1 MSLALSLVLVL
12 ACKPVKPDGDG
23 GGDGG
28 ATGDGGAAVDLDG
41 DGYSISEGDCDDGD
55 PQIHPGAA
63 DAAYDGVDSDC
74 AGDSDFDADGDG
86 HDSAE
91 YGGED
96 CDDTDDDIHPGAT
109 DAPYDEVDADCAGDS
124 DFDADGDGYD
134 SAWHGGDD
142 CNDNDPASW
151 PGAYDRP
158 DDGIDQDCDGTDRHF
173 DGVALGYGETL
184 SVDVEVDLGAA
195 GVLDVAVLLDTTCSM
210 SNAINSLSFRNMSS
224 EVASIES
231 DLAVGYATYD
241 DYYYGSYGTSVD
253 QPFQLRQQLTQDW
266 TDLSDAHRLVSLH
279 SGSDGPESTF
289 EALYQAITGA
299 GYDQDC
305 DASFDSSTDV
315 KPFLASSSDPFGG
328 LGGSAGDSSTALGT
342 EGGFGFRSRANRLI
356 VYITDNYL
364 RDPDSGYGSPGG
376 CPLDAGSGEV
386 HAYTSADGW
395 WFYGISTGGSIPITQ
410 MNALADATGS
420 HADLDGDGDTER
432 MVETWDGRTN
442 LGTRIGQ
449 LIAALAPQLAGDGFI
464 DELRLEVVSDY
475 YGLIRDISP
484 DPARELDLS
493 MSETAT
499 FTITL
504 QGTIPGTTTAEVV
517 ELDLR
522 VVADGEEIG
531 TVHLSIEIPPA

>member
-1 MSLALSLVLVL
+1 MPHALTLLLIL
-12 ACKPVKPDGDG
+12 ACKPVKPDTD
-23 GGDGG
+23 DGG

-41 DGYSISEGDCDDGD
+41 DGYSLSEGDCDDSD

-63 DAAYDGVDSDC
+63 DADYDGFDSDC

-124 DFDADGDGYD
+124 DFDADRDGYD

-195 GVLDVAVLLDTTCSM
+195 GTLDVAVLLDTTCSM
-210 SNAINSLSFRNMSS
+210 GAVINSLSFSNMST

-241 DYYYGSYGTSVD
+241 DYPYGSYGSSGID
-253 QPFQLRQQLTQDW
+253 RPFQLRQQLTQDW
-266 TDLSDAHRLVSLH
+266 TELTNAHRSVSLH
-279 SGSDGPESTF
+279 SGGDAPESTY
-289 EALYQAITGA
+289 EALYQALTGA

-305 DASFDSSTDV
+305 DASYDASTDV
-315 KPFLASSSDPFGG
+315 KPFLASPSDPFGG
-328 LGGSAGDSSTALGT
+328 GGGEAGNSSTALGT
-342 EGGFGFRSRANRLI
+342 EGGVGFRSRSNRLI
-356 VYITDNYL
+356 VYITDNYF

-376 CPLDAGSGEV
+376 CPQDAGSGEV

-395 WFYGISTGGSIPITQ
+395 WYYGISTGGSVPLAQ
-410 MNALADATGS
+410 MNALADATNS
-420 HADLDGDGDTER
+420 LADLDGDGDTER
-432 MVETWDGRTN
+432 MVESWDGRTN

-449 LIAALAPQLAGDGFI
+449 LIAALAPQIAGDGFI
-464 DELRLEVVSDY
+464 DELRLQVESDY

-484 DPARELDLS
+484 DPARELDLAV
-493 MSETAT
+493 SETAT
-499 FTITL
+499 FTLTL
-504 QGTIPGTTTAEVV
+504 QGTIPGASTPEMV
-517 ELDLR
+517 ELKLL

-531 TVHLSIEIPPA
+531 TVRLSIEIPPA